1 MNQRVDLGREEW
13 AAIRG
18 LFDALADASPQE
30 RERVLAQSGQ
40 SAEVIAE
47 TKALLA
53 AADGA
58 GDFMAIDA
66 NRLVGRPDPAA
77 EQRYQSLATG
87 TRIGAFSI
95 VALIGRGGQ
104 GEVYQAERWQGGFEQ
119 SVALK
124 LLRPEAAEQFARFEY
139 ERQILAEFDHPGI
152 ARLVDGGTAP
162 DGRPYLAMEF
172 VNGAPITRHCATA
185 GLGLTARLALFDQI
199 CEAVA
204 YAHSNLIV
212 HRDLKPSNVLVT
224 AEGRVKLLDFGV
236 AHTLETAGQTLMT
249 QAIFTPDYA
258 APEQFEGRNPTTATD
273 VYALG
278 AILFELLTGR
288 PPWQLAESAFAGAM
302 RVMRDTPPLPSLSAA
317 HDDAPVQPERLRGDL
332 DIIIQKAMR
341 HEPQERYQSASE
353 LAEDIARFR
362 RLEPIAARKG
372 DRLYRTRRFLR
383 RNRLPL
389 IAAGLLLTVLGAGIA
404 GVVLQMRRTEI
415 ARLSASAENER
426 VTALRDGFML
436 MLRAASQSG
445 GPGFASAR
453 QVLDATAAQLQ
464 READGNAPLLLRT
477 LSELY
482 GEIGD
487 PRAAAGLMQRYADGA
502 RGEDSQRRLAEANLA
517 LAAYHA
523 QLGERDKARAV
534 LGAAKAYFEADP
546 ARHPKQLA
554 ELAGVEAALLR
565 ESGRRDEAM
574 QRLRTAIAQITT
586 LFGRDNGE
594 LATLQHNLAVHA
606 LEAGDLDAAAQA
618 LDETERVL
626 AASGRGRSV
635 VAIATLGLRAAL
647 ALRRGDAAGAER
659 QWRQAAEWQRRDYGP
674 SLALAA
680 IELNLGRLIMAG
692 SRFGEAMP
700 ILDRALAVAAPLAGE
715 SSAVTI
721 MLRQSRATGLM
732 AEGKLPEARAEIE
745 RTLKTAQ
752 AAFGE
757 RHPYVGLALV
767 AWSQVLLAQG
777 DPVAAKQALDA
788 SETVLRAAGPT
799 GAPHLAELGPTREL
813 IDEALRARKPAQP

>member
-1 MNQRVDLGREEW
+1 MNQRVDLSREQW
-13 AAIRG
+13 TAVRG
-18 LFDALADASPQE
+18 LFDALAEAPHQE
-30 RERVLAQSGQ
+30 RERVLAQSGEP
-40 SAEVIAE
+40 AAVIAE
-47 TKALLA
+47 AKALLA

-66 NRLVGRPDPAA
+66 NRLAGRPGPAA
-77 EQRYQSLATG
+77 ESHYQSLPVGAE
-87 TRIGAFSI
+87 IGSFAI
-95 VALIGRGGQ
+95 VSLIGRGGQ
-104 GEVYQAERWQGGFEQ
+104 GEVYRAERREGGFDQ
-119 SVALK
+119 IVALK
-124 LLRPEAAEQFARFEY
+124 LLRPEAAEQFDRFEY
-139 ERQILAEFDHPGI
+139 ERQILADFEHPGI
-152 ARLVDGGTAP
+152 ARLIDGGTAP

-172 VNGAPITRHCATA
+172 VDGAPITRHCAVA
-185 GLGLTARLALFDQI
+185 GLTLAARLDLFDQI
-199 CEAVA
+199 CDAVA
-204 YAHSNLIV
+204 YAHRRLIV

-224 AEGRVKLLDFGV
+224 ADGRVKLLDFGV
-236 AHTLETAGQTLMT
+236 AHALETAGQTLMT
-249 QAIFTPDYA
+249 QVIFTPDYA

-288 PPWQLAESAFAGAM
+288 PPWQLTESAFAGAM
-302 RVMRDTPPLPSLSAA
+302 RVMRDAPPLPSRTA
-317 HDDAPVQPERLRGDL
+317 HDDAPVPPERLRGDL
-332 DIIIQKAMR
+332 DIIVQKAMR

-353 LAEDIARFR
+353 LADDIERYR
-362 RLEPIAARKG
+362 KLEPIAARKG
-372 DRLYRTRRFLR
+372 DRLYRVRRFLR

-389 IAAGLLLTVLGAGIA
+389 IAAGLVLTVLGAGIV

-415 ARLSASAENER
+415 ARLGATAENER
-426 VTALRDGFML
+426 ATALRDGFML

-453 QVLDATAAQLQ
+453 QVLDAAAGQLQ
-464 READGNAPLLLRT
+464 READGNAPLLSRT
-477 LSELY
+477 LAELY

-487 PRAAAGLMQRYADGA
+487 PRAAVGLMQRYADGA
-502 RGEDSQRRLAEANLA
+502 RAEGGLRRLAEANLA

-523 QLGERDKARAV
+523 QLGERDRAQAA
-534 LGAAKAYFEADP
+534 LRDAKAYFDSDP

-565 ESGRRDEAM
+565 EAGRRDEAM
-574 QRLRTAIAQITT
+574 QRLRGAIAQLAA
-586 LFGRDNGE
+586 LFGPDNGE
-594 LATLQHNLAVHA
+594 IATLQHNLAVHA
-606 LEAGDLDAAAQA
+606 LEAGDVDGAVKA

-626 AASGRGRSV
+626 AVSGRSRSM
-635 VAIATLGLRAAL
+635 VAIAALSLRAAV

-659 QWRQAAEWQRRDYGP
+659 QWRQAVDWQRRDYGP

-692 SRFGEAMP
+692 SRFTEAMP
-700 ILDRALAVAAPLAGE
+700 ILERALAVAAPLAGE
-715 SSAVTI
+715 SNAVTI

-745 RTLKTAQ
+745 STLKSAQ

-767 AWSQVLLAQG
+767 AWSQILLAQG
-777 DPVAAKQALDA
+777 DPVGAKQALDA
-788 SETVLRAAGPT
+788 SEAVLRAAGPA

-813 IDEALRARKPAQP
+813 VDEALRTRAPAQP